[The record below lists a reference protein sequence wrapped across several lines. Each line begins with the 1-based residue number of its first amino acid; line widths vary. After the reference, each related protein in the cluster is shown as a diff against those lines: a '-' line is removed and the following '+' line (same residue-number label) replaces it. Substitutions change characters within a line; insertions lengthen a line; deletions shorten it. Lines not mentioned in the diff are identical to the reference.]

1 MYKQKFIYN
10 KETCKYEPFKISRQA
25 LSWHLAFFVIASFAL
40 AGSLAYWYLDKYAL
54 PDEVYL
60 SQQNNRLKVEW
71 SLLKERIDLNY
82 AELHQLQDLDDHNY
96 RVILDAEPISPTIRQ
111 AGFGGR
117 ENLIPLINTNEV
129 VRQSITTT
137 FSQVEKL
144 KRQLDIQA
152 ESYKEIKEL
161 LEYNERKWAS
171 RPAIQPINNKEL
183 TRLHTTY
190 GLRFH
195 PVHNVWKDHPGL
207 DFTAPYGT
215 PVYAT
220 GDGIV
225 SAAYRSDSYGIVV
238 FIDHNFDFETR
249 YAHLSRFI
257 VDKGQKV
264 KRGEIIG
271 YVGSTG
277 VSTAPHLHYEIWYK
291 GNHVNP
297 INFFQRDLRNE
308 EYERLIELAGTEA
321 VILD

>member
-1 MYKQKFIYN
+1 MYRKQFIYN
-10 KETCKYEPFKISRQA
+10 KETCKYEPYA
-25 LSWHLAFFVIASFAL
+25 ASARRKTFHICLFLICTGLVAC
-40 AGSLAYWYLDKYAL
+40 GMIKWYLDRFDL
-54 PDEVYL
+54 PHETML
-60 SQQNNRLKVEW
+60 AQQNNRLKVEW
-71 SLLKERIDLNY
+71 ELLIEKVNLNY
-82 AELHQLQDLDDHNY
+82 AELAYLQERDDHNY
-96 RVILDAEPISPTIRQ
+96 RVILDKEPIPQSVRQ

-117 ENLIPLINTNEV
+117 ENLPPLLTNNVETRKMINDNY
-129 VRQSITTT
+129 IK
-137 FSQVEKL
+137 VEKL
-144 KRQLDIQA
+144 KRQVEIQT
-152 ESYKEIKEL
+152 ESFKEIRDL

-195 PVHNVWKDHPGL
+195 PHHNAWMEHKGL

-225 SAAYRSDSYGIVV
+225 TEAYRSTTYGNVI

-249 YAHLSRFI
+249 YAHLSNFK
-257 VDKGQKV
+257 VEKGQKV

-277 VSTAPHLHYEIWYK
+277 VSTAPHLHYEIWFK
-291 GNHVNP
+291 GKHVNP

-308 EYERLIELAGTEA
+308 EYERLIDLAGTDA

>member
-1 MYKQKFIYN
+1 MYRKQFIYN
-10 KETCKYEPFKISRQA
+10 KETCKYEPYTASVRKRTFHVA
-25 LSWHLAFFVIASFAL
+25 LFLLLSGIIAGAMIK
-40 AGSLAYWYLDKYAL
+40 WYLERFDL
-54 PDEVYL
+54 PHETLLV
-60 SQQNNRLKVEW
+60 QQNNRLKVEW
-71 SLLKERIDLNY
+71 ELLKEKISNHY
-82 AELHQLQDLDDHNY
+82 NELAFLQERDDHTY
-96 RVILDAEPISPTIRQ
+96 RVILDTEAIPTSMRQ

-117 ENLIPLINTNEV
+117 ENLPPLSTNNPEVKEMIN
-129 VRQSITTT
+129 QGY
-137 FSQVEKL
+137 SQVEKL
-144 KRQLDIQA
+144 KRQLDLQY
-152 ESYKEIKEL
+152 ESYKEIRDL

-171 RPAIQPINNKEL
+171 RPAIQPVNNKEL

-195 PVHNVWKDHPGL
+195 PYHNAWMEHKGL

-225 SAAYRSDSYGIVV
+225 AEAYNSPSYGNVI

-249 YAHLSRFI
+249 YAHLARFI
-257 VDKGQKV
+257 VSKGQKV

-271 YVGSTG
+271 YVGNTG
-277 VSTAPHLHYEIWYK
+277 ISTAPHLHYEILFSGK
-291 GNHVNP
+291 HINP

-308 EYERLIELAGTEA
+308 EYERLIELAGTDA